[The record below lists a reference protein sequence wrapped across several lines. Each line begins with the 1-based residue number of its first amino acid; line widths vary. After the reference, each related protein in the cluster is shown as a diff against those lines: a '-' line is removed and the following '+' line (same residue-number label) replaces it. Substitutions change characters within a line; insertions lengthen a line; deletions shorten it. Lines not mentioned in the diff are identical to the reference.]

1 MKDLGQRM
9 SNRNHNHRLLGAIV
23 LLSLAVIF
31 LPMLFGQRHDV
42 EQPPEGGI
50 IPRPDEELETIVFQL
65 NDDKLFQRVAPL
77 PEEQTPA
84 MGQASGEEEETAPPA
99 PGRTPVPD
107 QRQSAAPVADEP
119 LVTWMV
125 QLGSFSKEN
134 NARALRDRL
143 RAKQYSAHLDR
154 VSGAKGDIW
163 RVRVGPELSAER
175 ARKLLQALEQETGLK
190 GLVIKRQ

>member
-1 MKDLGQRM
+1 M
-9 SNRNHNHRLLGAIV
+9 SDRSHNHRLLGAIV

-31 LPMLFGQRHDV
+31 LPMLFGQRDAL

-50 IPRPDEELETIVFQL
+50 IPRADEELETIVFQL
-65 NDDKLFQRVAPL
+65 NDDKLFQRVTPL
-77 PEEQTPA
+77 PEEAAPTA
-84 MGQASGEEEETAPPA
+84 GQAVTEEGKTASTAAGHTPLADRQQGVAPA
-99 PGRTPVPD
+99 
-107 QRQSAAPVADEP
+107 ADEP

-163 RVRVGPELSAER
+163 RVRVGPELSAQR
-175 ARKLLQALEQETGLK
+175 AQKLRQVLEQETGLK